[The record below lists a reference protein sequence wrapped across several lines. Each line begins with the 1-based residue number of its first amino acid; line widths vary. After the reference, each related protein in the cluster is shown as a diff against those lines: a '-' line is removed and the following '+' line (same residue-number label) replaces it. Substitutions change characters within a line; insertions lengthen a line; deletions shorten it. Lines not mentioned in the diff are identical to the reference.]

1 MLVWQCTK
9 MWLIANLCLIEVKT
23 CDLMN
28 PLANAKDPRNADVLH
43 SDDADGKDAVAI
55 ESNILISYN
64 FTNKHK
70 KAQAANREVFSS
82 NKRSQTV
89 C

>member
-1 MLVWQCTK
+1 
-9 MWLIANLCLIEVKT
+9 
-23 CDLMN
+23 MN

-89 C
+89 CWGWRGKTLCFSPPAGQLI